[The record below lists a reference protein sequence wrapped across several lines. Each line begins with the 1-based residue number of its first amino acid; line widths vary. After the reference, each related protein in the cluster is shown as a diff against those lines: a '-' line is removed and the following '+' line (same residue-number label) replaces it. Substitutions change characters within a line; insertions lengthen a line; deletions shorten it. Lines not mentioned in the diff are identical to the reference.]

1 MVANEKRCEEGGGSL
16 RKSKKCKGMRK
27 VLAEAAS
34 TEEVEMALVGERAV
48 GSSHQRKVA
57 DALIQVFEKW
67 IGNLLKA
74 IRTSLAEIQD
84 AINANTPSVR
94 K

>member
-1 MVANEKRCEEGGGSL
+1 MANKKRCEEGRGSL
-16 RKSKKCKGMRK
+16 RKGKKCKGMRK

-34 TEEVEMALVGERAV
+34 TEEVEMALVGKRAT
-48 GSSHQRKVA
+48 GLSCQRKA

-74 IRTSLAEIQD
+74 IRMSLAEIQD
-84 AINANTPSVR
+84 AINANTLTVH